1 MDNHTQIKVSKV
13 MEDFL
18 FTLIRYLFKSEVLT
32 MKNRILSLFSIKEDE
47 IKFLSNLV
55 SNELV
60 L

>member
-1 MDNHTQIKVSKV
+1 MDNHTQIKLSKV